1 MSVYD
6 DVLMAVLDMAQQT
19 KPYANIVVGSMP
31 SDKGIAMAYANGA
44 LETYLNKAATI
55 TMTLVLNGKHSD
67 QQTVLDAL
75 GKIHVALNTCKNYP
89 ASDAY
94 QITNIKT
101 ISPPNYLGREENK
114 QWLYG
119 SSLEIQFFMRGA

>member
-6 DVLMAVLDMAQQT
+6 DVLMAVLNMAQQT
-19 KPYANIVVGSMP
+19 KPYANIVIGSMP
-31 SDKGIAMAYANGA
+31 PDKGIAMAYANGA

-55 TMTLVLNGKHSD
+55 TMTLALNGKHND
-67 QQTVLDAL
+67 QRTVLDAL
-75 GKIHVALNTCKNYP
+75 GKIHMELNTRKNYP
-89 ASDAY
+89 ATDAY

-101 ISPPNYLGREENK
+101 ISPPCYIGRDENG

-119 SSLEIQFFMRGA
+119 SSLEIQFFTRGV